1 MKLRPPLPQVGD
13 RGEYANDAAAG
24 HVRGYDTEAPGW
36 GQTAEQAW
44 GGVGEPA
51 AQGILTRGFVAGGFV
66 WTGFDYKG
74 EPTPYSWPDINSHFG
89 ILDMA
94 GFPKDRAWWYT
105 AWWAEPDP
113 PSVHVF
119 PHWNWDDADG
129 ADVASDRRHLA
140 ACAGR
145 CRPAAARSAAAEV
158 DVWVYSNAPEVEL
171 FLNNASLGRQAE
183 SSRWIWAS

>member
-1 MKLRPPLPQVGD
+1 MIGYDYATGSYDAFHAATPAFPAISSETSSAVGD

-74 EPTPYSWPDINSHFG
+74 EPTPYVMLLSR
-89 ILDMA
+89 
-94 GFPKDRAWWYT
+94 GFFR
-105 AWWAEPDP
+105 
-113 PSVHVF
+113 
-119 PHWNWDDADG
+119 
-129 ADVASDRRHLA
+129 
-140 ACAGR
+140 
-145 CRPAAARSAAAEV
+145 
-158 DVWVYSNAPEVEL
+158 
-171 FLNNASLGRQAE
+171 
-183 SSRWIWAS
+183 I